1 MEEIEY
7 FRVSISFL
15 ILLSASISD
24 WKTRSATDLHW
35 ILLGFIGISVLSVEM
50 YLSETPALYYFFIIP
65 IAIIFFDIFW
75 DRKGIFEDGINLIP
89 LLLYLSGLIVLILLA
104 VKFWNQIF
112 FWKLMTIVIMFGIII
127 LFYNLNIIKGGADA
141 KALLALSIVFP
152 HYPVIG
158 HFPIIDIPSA
168 VNELLFPFSLLILFN
183 AALLSIVVP
192 IALFFYNL
200 LQGDRRIPVMFF
212 GYRVNIDD
220 IKSKFVWPLEYFDGD
235 AIKLTIFPRSI
246 DSLEIQ
252 LEEFKKRHIEKIW
265 VTPKI
270 PFMIPITISLL
281 FSVVVGNL
289 IFLLI
294 D

>member
-1 MEEIEY
+1 MEEMEY
-7 FRVSISFL
+7 FRVFVSFF

-24 WKTRSATDLHW
+24 WKTRSATDAHW
-35 ILLGFIGISVLSVEM
+35 ILLGFIGLIVLVVDIH
-50 YLSETPALYYFFIIP
+50 LSGASALYYLFIIP

-75 DRKGIFEDGINLIP
+75 DRKGIFKDGINLIP
-89 LLLYLSGLIVLILLA
+89 LFLYLSGLTVLIFLA
-104 VKFWNQIF
+104 IKFWDQIL

-127 LFYNLNIIKGGADA
+127 LFYNFNIIKGGADA

-168 VNELLFPFSLLILFN
+168 MNELLFPFSLLILFN
-183 AALLSIVVP
+183 AALLSVAVP

-200 LQGDRRIPVMFF
+200 FRGDRRIPVMFF
-212 GYRVNIDD
+212 GYRVNIAD

-235 AIKLTIFPRSI
+235 KIKLTIFPRSV
-246 DSLEIQ
+246 DSVEIQ
-252 LEEFKKRHIEKIW
+252 LEDLKRMGIEKIW

-270 PFMIPITISLL
+270 PFLIPITISLL